1 MPSPPRSSIAAPT
14 WDPARGQLGPLSRP
28 SHGPVG
34 GAHWAG
40 AFAVVALRGNLSFS
54 FMPHSTKQHESW
66 ACVSSPRFSSTTTT
80 ESMAPTNVD
89 CRYCEDLGSSE
100 KTRSSSSVL
109 LDCGPGC
116 SHLGRSTKGH
126 DSLKLSRTVSRAFD
140 VTARSSVPQTS
151 SRSSKG
157 YGLTFKLN
165 PGHSCGALCT
175 VPRATMLA
183 RRRPSNFRCSRPLS
197 QPGLWIRT
205 KQVPLAWAWL
215 PLFQRGHF
223 AI

>member
-34 GAHWAG
+34 GAHRAG

-80 ESMAPTNVD
+80 ESMAPSIVD
-89 CRYCEDLGSSE
+89 CRYCEDLGSSD
-100 KTRSSSSVL
+100 KTRSSSCAL

-116 SHLGRSTKGH
+116 SRLGRSTKGH

-140 VTARSSVPQTS
+140 VMLAHLCHEPRRDLRRDMVSHLSSIRVIAVEHCARFREQLCWRAVGPQTFAVRVHSHSQVCGFARSRFP
-151 SRSSKG
+151 
-157 YGLTFKLN
+157 
-165 PGHSCGALCT
+165 
-175 VPRATMLA
+175 
-183 RRRPSNFRCSRPLS
+183 
-197 QPGLWIRT
+197 
-205 KQVPLAWAWL
+205 WAWL

-223 AI
+223 AT